1 MTPKYGLTYKV
12 IDGHS
17 QITSVITTTGE
28 EVKIEYTDGK
38 PNFDKLTD
46 VQLDIIMDCQQWL
59 TEEWE
64 KRPGLII
71 RETRKGL
78 RRANKALG
86 KRR

>member
-1 MTPKYGLTYKV
+1 MTPKYGLTYKI

-46 VQLDIIMDCQQWL
+46 VQLDIIKGDENYIQ
-59 TEEWE
+59 EYR
-64 KRPGLII
+64 KPRDYNR
-71 RETRKGL
+71 RETKHR
-78 RRANKALG
+78 
-86 KRR
+86 